1 MTATAAAAPEDDG
14 PALLDR
20 PLTSLHLVLASTGL
34 LLGLGLVMVLS
45 ASMVKSY
52 ESTGS
57 AYSLFKSQALWV
69 ALALPTFWF
78 GLRLSP
84 RAYRRLAYPA
94 LLVSLVLLLAVLI
107 PGVGLTLNGARRW
120 LSLGPFTMQPAE
132 LGKLA
137 LALWGA
143 DLLVRKH
150 RLLGHARHLVMPLVP
165 VAALLAALVVLEPDL
180 GTSLCFAMVLFGLL
194 WTVGAPARIFVTLLG
209 LAAVAAAALAVA
221 KPYRFARVAHFLD
234 PSADPTGAGY
244 QPLLGLA
251 SMSSGGWFGVGLGQ
265 GRAKWLKLPEGHSDY
280 IFAVIGEELGL
291 LGTLVVLLLYTTL
304 AYAGLRVARRT
315 ADPFARLAAAAV
327 TVWIVGQA
335 VLNMGYVSG
344 LLPVTGVPLPL
355 ISAGG
360 TSLLVTVFALG
371 MLASFARHEPAA
383 AAHLATRGRVARLLR
398 LPAPR
403 LPRERPRRRVDRS
416 GDRRRVDRSGDARGR
431 RSSLPPRRPAGSA
444 RPARS
449 TAPRREA
456 PRR

>member
-1 MTATAAAAPEDDG
+1 VTATAEAPPE
-14 PALLDR
+14 PAGEQPSFLDR
-20 PLTSLHLVLASTGL
+20 PLASLHLVLASTGL

-45 ASMVKSY
+45 ASMVESY
-52 ESTGS
+52 EDTGS
-57 AYSLFKSQALWV
+57 AYTVFANQATWV
-69 ALALPTFWF
+69 ALSLPVFWL
-78 GLRLSP
+78 GVRLP
-84 RAYRRLAYPA
+84 PKAYRKLAYPT
-94 LLVSLVLLLAVLI
+94 LLTSLVLLVAVLL
-107 PGVGLTLNGARRW
+107 VGPNIKGAHRW
-120 LSLGPFTMQPAE
+120 LVLGPIQMQPAE
-132 LGKLA
+132 LAKLA

-150 RLLGHARHLVMPLVP
+150 RLVTRARHLIMPLVP
-165 VAALLAALVVLEPDL
+165 VAALLAGLVVLEPDL

-194 WTVGAPARIFVTLLG
+194 WTVGAPGRVFGALLG
-209 LAAVAAAALAVA
+209 MAGAAAGAAIVA
-221 KPYRFARVAHFLD
+221 EPFRMERMLHFMD
-234 PSADPTGAGY
+234 PTYDPTGAGY
-244 QPLLGLA
+244 QPLLGLSSLA
-251 SMSSGGWFGVGLGQ
+251 SGGWFGVGLGQ
-265 GRAKWLKLPEGHSDY
+265 GRAKWIGLPEGHNDY

-291 LGTLVVLLLYTTL
+291 VGCLVVLLLYATL

-315 ADPFARLAAAAV
+315 ADPFARLAAAGV

-383 AAHLATRGRVARLLR
+383 AAQLAQRGRVARLLR

-403 LPRERPRRRVDRS
+403 LRRDRPRRRVDRT
-416 GDRRRVDRSGDARGR
+416 GDRHGR
-431 RSSLPPRRPAGSA
+431 RSPAPAPRRAGSG
-444 RPARS
+444 RSSRS

>member
-1 MTATAAAAPEDDG
+1 VTATAAPPVAEDG
-14 PALLDR
+14 PSFWDR

-45 ASMVKSY
+45 ASMVESY
-52 ESTGS
+52 EDTGS
-57 AYSLFKSQALWV
+57 AYTVFVNQATWV
-69 ALALPTFWF
+69 ALSVPVFWL
-78 GLRLSP
+78 GLRLPP
-84 RAYRRLAYPA
+84 RVYRKLAYPA
-94 LLVSLVLLLAVLI
+94 LLTSLVLLVAVLL
-107 PGVGLTLNGARRW
+107 VGPNIKGAQRW
-120 LSLGPFTMQPAE
+120 LILGPIQFQPAE

-137 LALWGA
+137 FALWGA

-150 RLLGHARHLVMPLVP
+150 KLVSRARHLVMPLVP
-165 VAALLAALVVLEPDL
+165 VGALLAGLVVLEPDL

-194 WTVGAPARIFVTLLG
+194 WTVGAPARVFGALLVLAG
-209 LAAVAAAALAVA
+209 AAVGAAIVTEPFRMQRLL
-221 KPYRFARVAHFLD
+221 HFMD
-234 PSADPTGAGY
+234 PTYDPTGAGY
-244 QPLLGLA
+244 QPLLGL
-251 SMSSGGWFGVGLGQ
+251 SSLSSGGWFGVGLGQ
-265 GRAKWLKLPEGHSDY
+265 GRAKWVGLPEGHNDY

-291 LGTLVVLLLYTTL
+291 IGCLVVLLLYTTL

-383 AAHLATRGRVARLLR
+383 AAQLADRGRVARLLR

-403 LPRERPRRRVDRS
+403 IPRDRPRRRVDRS
-416 GDRRRVDRSGDARGR
+416 GDRRGR
-431 RSSLPPRRPAGSA
+431 RSPVPPPRTAGSG
-444 RPARS
+444 RSHRS